1 MKDKRVII
9 IDEKTQED
17 IVSEILAES
26 LVPAREKVLKVLDL
40 LKRHRVI
47 KKITDD
53 VDANGFGTESKSF
66 AITDRSGQEL
76 KPLDIDELVGML
88 DSLDEVQKMFKD
100 ENDRRKFLRTVLDYW
115 FDNKIQ
121 PNGMLPVNFIK

>member
-66 AITDRSGQEL
+66 AITDRSGQGL

-100 ENDRRKFLRTVLDYW
+100 ENDRRKFLRTVLEYW